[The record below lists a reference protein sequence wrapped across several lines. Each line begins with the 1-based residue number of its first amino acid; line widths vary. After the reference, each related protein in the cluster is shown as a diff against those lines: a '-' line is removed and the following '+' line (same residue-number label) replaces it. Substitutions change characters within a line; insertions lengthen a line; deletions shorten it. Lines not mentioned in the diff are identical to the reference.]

1 MKHIGQRVKDIRV
14 SRNLK
19 QQAVTDLIGMSL
31 TAYSNIESGKTES
44 ITLQRLQQ
52 IATALNTNA
61 SVILSD
67 LPVNIHPDIKALQ
80 NELQNTQQL
89 LQKANQQI
97 ENLGGVKIKGT
108 D

>member
-19 QQAVTDLIGMSL
+19 QQAVADLIGMSL

-61 SVILSD
+61 SFILSD
-67 LPVNIHPDIKALQ
+67 LPLNTHPDIKALQ
-80 NELQNTQQL
+80 IELQSTQQL
-89 LQKANQQI
+89 LQKANEQI
-97 ENLGGVKIKGT
+97 ENSGGVRIKGL
-108 D
+108 

>member
-19 QQAVTDLIGMSL
+19 QQAVADLIGMSL

-52 IATALNTNA
+52 IASALNTNA
-61 SVILSD
+61 SFILSD
-67 LPVNIHPDIKALQ
+67 LPLNTHPDIKALQ
-80 NELQNTQQL
+80 IELQSTQQL
-89 LQKANQQI
+89 LQKANEQI
-97 ENLGGVKIKGT
+97 ENLGGVRIKGL
-108 D
+108 

>member
-19 QQAVTDLIGMSL
+19 QQAVADLIGMSL

-52 IATALNTNA
+52 IASALNTNA
-61 SVILSD
+61 SFILSD
-67 LPVNIHPDIKALQ
+67 LPLNTHPDIKALQ
-80 NELQNTQQL
+80 IELQSTQQL
-89 LQKANQQI
+89 LQKANEQI
-97 ENLGGVKIKGT
+97 ENLGGGKN
-108 D
+108 